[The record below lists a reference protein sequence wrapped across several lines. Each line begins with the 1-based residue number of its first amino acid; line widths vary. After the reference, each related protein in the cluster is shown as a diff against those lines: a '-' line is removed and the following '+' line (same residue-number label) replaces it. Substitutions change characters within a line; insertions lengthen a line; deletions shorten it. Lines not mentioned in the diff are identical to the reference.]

1 MNGAIFDPIPRGE
14 MNATPNFPFTQIKSC
29 AWMVAQKGYATS
41 CQSYEIEKGR
51 REPPKAKPFFDSSAR
66 LDTWEWNIHLS
77 AKIKLKKSKQ
87 NDLCY

>member
-51 REPPKAKPFFDSSAR
+51 RDSRQKPSHS
-66 LDTWEWNIHLS
+66 LIPLQH
-77 AKIKLKKSKQ
+77 
-87 NDLCY
+87 